1 MRGDKVQ
8 RERGK
13 IKGEGEEKTTW
24 TERKERKLV
33 STEKSELDKS
43 KKI

>member
-24 TERKERKLV
+24 TER
-33 STEKSELDKS
+33 EKRENW
-43 KKI
+43 